1 MYIIKTERT
10 ITLENNV
17 ILAIVLTV
25 HIVNSFDWTPEQWVP
40 NMTSSHHLADEDPC
54 PLSWPSEHRLF
65 PLQPPPVGTRP
76 ALVLRLEAE
85 SGPAS
90 DPSQHK
96 GNTSLLTIID
106 LFPPTKLIYKT
117 LTLNYFFGSNALK
130 GVEIFIIPKNNL

>member
-1 MYIIKTERT
+1 MSTTFVK
-10 ITLENNV
+10 N
-17 ILAIVLTV
+17 V
-25 HIVNSFDWTPEQWVP
+25 HIVHSFDWTPEQWVP

-85 SGPAS
+85 SVAAS

-96 GNTSLLTIID
+96 GNQPLLYDYRPISFISTNKN
-106 LFPPTKLIYKT
+106 LFLFY
-117 LTLNYFFGSNALK
+117 
-130 GVEIFIIPKNNL
+130 